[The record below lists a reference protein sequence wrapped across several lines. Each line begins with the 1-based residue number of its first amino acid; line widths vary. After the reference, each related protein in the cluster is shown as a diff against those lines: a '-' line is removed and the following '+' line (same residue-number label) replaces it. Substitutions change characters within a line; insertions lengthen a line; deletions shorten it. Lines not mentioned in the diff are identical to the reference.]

1 MNSETAAP
9 AKQSFIIQIYEIQN
23 PYEAEK
29 MIGLGVDHIGSVIL
43 SREEWKVPS
52 IRETVK
58 LVSETDSRS
67 SLIPLFSDP
76 DTVFRALDYY
86 KPHILHCCEGLGD
99 RNGIFKNCN
108 NLIALQESVRKRFPE
123 IKIMR
128 SVPIAETGQMG
139 EMIPSLEA
147 ARLFEAVSDYFL
159 TDTFLI
165 NKDQPAGGGFV
176 GITGRICD
184 RDIARKLVETSR
196 IPVILAGG
204 ITPENVSDGIKYV
217 CPAGVDSCTGTNAAD
232 DKGNP
237 VRFKKDIQKV
247 KQMVEA
253 VRNMP
258 KTACKA
264 VLQ

>member
-1 MNSETAAP
+1 MNSETQIKAAP
-9 AKQSFIIQIYEIQN
+9 TKQSFIIQIYEIQT

-29 MIGLGVDHIGSVIL
+29 MIGLGVDHIGSVVL

-76 DTVFRALDYY
+76 DTIFRALDYY

-99 RNGIFKNCN
+99 RNGIFKNCK
-108 NLIALQESVRKRFPE
+108 NLIALQENVRKRFPGV
-123 IKIMR
+123 KIMR
-128 SVPIAETGQMG
+128 SVPIAEPGMG

-159 TDTFLI
+159 TDTYLI
-165 NKDQPAGGGFV
+165 NADQPAGGGFV

-204 ITPENVSDGIKYV
+204 ITPENVSDSIEYV
-217 CPAGVDSCTGTNAAD
+217 RPAGVDSCTGTNAVD

-237 VRFKKDIQKV
+237 VRFKKDIHKV

-253 VRNMP
+253 AR
-258 KTACKA
+258 K
-264 VLQ
+264 

>member
-1 MNSETAAP
+1 MNSETQIKKGLIKP
-9 AKQSFIIQIYEIQN
+9 RFIIQIYEIQT

-29 MIGLGVDHIGSVIL
+29 MIGLGVDHIGSVLL
-43 SREEWKVPS
+43 SQEEWKVPS

-67 SLIPLFSDP
+67 SLIPLFSDA
-76 DTVFRALDYY
+76 DTVFRVLDYY
-86 KPHILHCCEGLGD
+86 EPHILHCCESLGD
-99 RNGIFKNCN
+99 QKGIFKNCK

-128 SVPIAETGQMG
+128 SVPIAEPGMG
-139 EMIPSLEA
+139 EMVPSLEA

-165 NKDQPAGGGFV
+165 NADQPAGGDFV

-184 RDIARKLVETSR
+184 PDIARKLVETSR

-204 ITPENVSDGIKYV
+204 ITPENVSDSIKYI
-217 CPAGVDSCTGTNAAD
+217 CPAGVDSCTGTNASD

-237 VRFKKDIQKV
+237 IRFRKDMEKVR
-247 KQMVEA
+247 QMVEA
-253 VRNMP
+253 VRSDQNSGG
-258 KTACKA
+258 
-264 VLQ
+264 